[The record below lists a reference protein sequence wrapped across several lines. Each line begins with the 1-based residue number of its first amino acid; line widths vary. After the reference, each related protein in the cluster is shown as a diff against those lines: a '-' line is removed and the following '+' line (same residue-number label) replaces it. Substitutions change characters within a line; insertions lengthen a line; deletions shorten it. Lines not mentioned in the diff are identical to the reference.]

1 MPTQILFYM
10 VKKMKRFLQFTALA
24 IAVFAISLTLPS
36 LLPPMQA
43 VPAPILQNQNVNFT
57 PPSDVTAP
65 DNREGGTHRG
75 CQLREGLSIT
85 PLIPESNIGLT
96 LTESP
101 TFFVYVSQPAAQ
113 VEFVLLNEDESEVVY
128 ESSLKID
135 KAGIVGVS
143 LSDKGKTKNIEV
155 GKRYVWSFAL
165 ACDPQERS
173 GDYITKGWMQRVEP
187 QGTLKSA
194 LANPDPRAKLIAY
207 AKNGIWYETL
217 ATLAQMRSVAPDDAR
232 LKTEWTQLLKS
243 QKLEAVADKPLVQS
257 F

>member
-1 MPTQILFYM
+1 
-10 VKKMKRFLQFTALA
+10 MKRFLHFTALV
-24 IAVFAISLTLPS
+24 IAVFAIAVTLPS
-36 LLPPMQA
+36 LLSPMQA
-43 VPAPILQNQNVNFT
+43 VPAPTPLDQNVNFT
-57 PPSDVTAP
+57 PPDVTAP
-65 DNREGGTHRG
+65 DNRQGGTHRG
-75 CQLREGLSIT
+75 CQLREGLFIT

-143 LSDKGKTKNIEV
+143 FSDKDKTKNIEV

-173 GDYITKGWMQRVEP
+173 GDYIIKGWMQRIEP
-187 QGTLKSA
+187 SASLKSD
-194 LANPDPRAKLIAY
+194 LANPDPRARLIAY

-217 ATLAQMRSVAPDDAR
+217 ATLAQMRSLAPDDGR
-232 LKTEWTQLLKS
+232 LKTEWTQLLQS
-243 QKLEAVADKPLVQS
+243 QKLEAIADKPLVQS

>member
-1 MPTQILFYM
+1 
-10 VKKMKRFLQFTALA
+10 MKRFIHFTALA
-24 IAVFAISLTLPS
+24 MTVLAIAVTLPN
-36 LLPPMQA
+36 LLSPMQA
-43 VPAPILQNQNVNFT
+43 VPAPILLSQNVNFK
-57 PPSDVTAP
+57 PPDVTAP
-65 DNREGGTHRG
+65 DNRQGGTHRG

-128 ESSLKID
+128 ETTIKND

-143 LSDKGKTKNIEV
+143 LSEKGKTKNIEV

-165 ACDPQERS
+165 ACDPLERS
-173 GDYITKGWMQRVEP
+173 GDYIVKGWMQRIEP
-187 QGTLKSA
+187 QANLKND
-194 LANPDPRAKLIAY
+194 LANPDPMAKVIAY

-217 ATLAQMRSVAPDDAR
+217 ATLAQMRNLAPDDSR
-232 LKTEWTQLLKS
+232 LTAEWTQLLQS
-243 QKLEAVADKPLVQS
+243 QGLESIAGQPLVQS

>member
-1 MPTQILFYM
+1 
-10 VKKMKRFLQFTALA
+10 MKRFLQFAALTIAALA
-24 IAVFAISLTLPS
+24 IAVTFPNL
-36 LLPPMQA
+36 LLPMLA
-43 VPAPILQNQNVNFT
+43 VPAPILLSQNVNFK
-57 PPSDVTAP
+57 PPDVTAP
-65 DNREGGTHRG
+65 DNRQGGTHRG

-128 ESSLKID
+128 ETTLKID

-143 LSDKGKTKNIEV
+143 LSEKGKTKNIEV

-173 GDYITKGWMQRVEP
+173 GDYIVKGWMQRIEP
-187 QGTLKSA
+187 QASLKSD
-194 LANPDPRAKLIAY
+194 LANSDPRARLLTY
-207 AKNGIWYETL
+207 ATNGIWYETL
-217 ATLAQMRSVAPDDAR
+217 ATLAELRRQSPDDAK
-232 LKTEWTQLLKS
+232 LTAQWTQLLQS
-243 QKLEAVADKPLVQS
+243 QKLESIANQPLVQS

>member
-1 MPTQILFYM
+1 
-10 VKKMKRFLQFTALA
+10 MKRFIHFTALA
-24 IAVFAISLTLPS
+24 MTVLAIAVTLPS
-36 LLPPMQA
+36 LLSPMQA
-43 VPAPILQNQNVNFT
+43 VPAPILLSQNVNFK
-57 PPSDVTAP
+57 PPDVTAP
-65 DNREGGTHRG
+65 DNRQGGTHRG

-128 ESSLKID
+128 ETTIKND

-143 LSDKGKTKNIEV
+143 ISEKGKTKNIEV

-165 ACDPQERS
+165 ACDPLERS
-173 GDYITKGWMQRVEP
+173 GDYIVKGWMQRIEP
-187 QGTLKSA
+187 QATLKSD
-194 LANPDPRAKLIAY
+194 LANPDPMAKVMAY
-207 AKNGIWYETL
+207 AENGIWYETI
-217 ATLAQMRSVAPDDAR
+217 ATLAQMRSLAPDDSGLRA
-232 LKTEWTQLLKS
+232 EWTQLLQS
-243 QKLEAVADKPLVQS
+243 QGLESIATQPLVQS

>member
-1 MPTQILFYM
+1 
-10 VKKMKRFLQFTALA
+10 MKRFINRVALA
-24 IAVFAISLTLPS
+24 IAVLAISVTLPS
-36 LLPPMQA
+36 LLPPIQA
-43 VPAPILQNQNVNFT
+43 VPPPVLLSQNVNFK
-57 PPSDVTAP
+57 PPDVTAP
-65 DNREGGTHRG
+65 DNRQGGTHRG
-75 CQLREGLSIT
+75 CQLQDGLSIT

-96 LTESP
+96 LTEAP

-143 LSDKGKTKNIEV
+143 ISDKGKTKNIEV

-173 GDYITKGWMQRVEP
+173 GDYIVRGWMQRIEP
-187 QGTLKSA
+187 QGNLKSD
-194 LANPDPRAKLIAY
+194 LANPDPRVRLMAY

-217 ATLAQMRSVAPDDAR
+217 ATLAQMRRTAPDDAS
-232 LKTEWTQLLKS
+232 LKAEWTQLLKS
-243 QKLEAVADKPLVQS
+243 QKLEALADKPLVDS

>member
-1 MPTQILFYM
+1 
-10 VKKMKRFLQFTALA
+10 MKRLINLAALA
-24 IAVFAISLTLPS
+24 IAVLAISVNLPN
-36 LLPPMQA
+36 LLPAVEA
-43 VPAPILQNQNVNFT
+43 VPPQILLSQNVNFK
-57 PPSDVTAP
+57 PPDVTAP
-65 DNREGGTHRG
+65 DNRQGATHRG
-75 CQLREGLSIT
+75 CQLREGLFIT

-113 VEFVLLNEDESEVVY
+113 VKFVLLNEDESEVVY

-143 LSDKGKTKNIEV
+143 ISDKDKTKNIEV

-173 GDYITKGWMQRVEP
+173 ADYIVRGWMQRIEA
-187 QGTLKSA
+187 QGNLNSD
-194 LANPDPRAKLIAY
+194 LANPDPRARLIAY
-207 AKNGIWYETL
+207 AKNGIWYETV
-217 ATLAQMRSVAPDDAR
+217 ATLAQMRSRAPDDAGI
-232 LKTEWTQLLKS
+232 KAEWTQLLKS
-243 QKLEAVADKPLVQS
+243 QKLESIADQPLVQS